1 MRVRPVSYTHL
12 DVYKRQIMYDLALGI
27 DLIEATREKQGTIQ
41 ARIESTQVID
51 VRILYLD
58 LT

>member
-1 MRVRPVSYTHL
+1 MH
-12 DVYKRQIMYDLALGI
+12 DLPFGI
-27 DLIEATREKQGTIQ
+27 DLIEATGEKQGTIQ